1 MKDNQPALAERLVE
15 PQWMHRRADR
25 VEKDRGH
32 GRIEKRSLRVLQV
45 PDDAPLPGFP
55 SARQMMMTIR
65 ERWTLDGK
73 AIGDPDVAFVITS
86 LSKEHAKP
94 RDLAR
99 LIRGHWCI
107 ENNLHYV
114 RDVTYREDSSRVR
127 TGSGPRVMASLRNIA
142 IAIHRLSG
150 ATNMRSATRSCCQNS
165 RRGFALLCRPR
176 SLEQRAASA

>member
-25 VEKDRGH
+25 VERDRGH

-45 PDDAPLPGFP
+45 PDDAPLPGFS
-55 SARQMMMTIR
+55 SARQMMMIVR
-65 ERWTLDGK
+65 ERWDLDGK
-73 AIGDPDVAFVITS
+73 AIGDLDVAFVITN
-86 LSKEHAKP
+86 LSKEQAKP

-142 IAIHRLSG
+142 IAIHRLNG
-150 ATNMRSATRSCCQNS
+150 ATNMRRATRACCQS
-165 RRGFALLCRPR
+165 SQRGFALLCGHGPI
-176 SLEQRAASA
+176 EQRAATA